1 MDIGTV
7 NKQGNPVIKTGLS
20 SAAPPLNSG
29 KTEALPVHITP
40 YGATDP
46 SIITGFS
53 PKSSEVYLI
62 IKEISGAKLKQFWIL
77 DMAIP
82 YVFIVTFFIHLSWNL
97 RIYFLELQ
105 NLFELIV
112 SGSLA
117 LDCCTLR
124 WTTEWEVNFFSL
136 TFRIWSCTRTTRE
149 THIQRWPIFHLKN
162 PY

>member
-1 MDIGTV
+1 MYIGTV
-7 NKQGNPVIKTGLS
+7 NKQGNPMMKTGLS

-82 YVFIVTFFIHLSWNL
+82 YVFIVTFFMLLPCSL
-97 RIYFLELQ
+97 DKYRISSY
-105 NLFELIV
+105 
-112 SGSLA
+112 S
-117 LDCCTLR
+117 
-124 WTTEWEVNFFSL
+124 
-136 TFRIWSCTRTTRE
+136 FR
-149 THIQRWPIFHLKN
+149 P
-162 PY
+162 